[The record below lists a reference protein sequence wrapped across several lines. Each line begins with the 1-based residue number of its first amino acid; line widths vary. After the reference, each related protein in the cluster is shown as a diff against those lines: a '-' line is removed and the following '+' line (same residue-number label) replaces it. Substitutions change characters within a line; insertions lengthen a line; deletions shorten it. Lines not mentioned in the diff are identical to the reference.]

1 MEWLLKLVQL
11 IYINRN
17 KNKVEMIN
25 YIFRR
30 IFLLKTYNTEISD
43 IYKFINIPQYWI
55 KTAI

>member
-25 YIFRR
+25 YIFQR